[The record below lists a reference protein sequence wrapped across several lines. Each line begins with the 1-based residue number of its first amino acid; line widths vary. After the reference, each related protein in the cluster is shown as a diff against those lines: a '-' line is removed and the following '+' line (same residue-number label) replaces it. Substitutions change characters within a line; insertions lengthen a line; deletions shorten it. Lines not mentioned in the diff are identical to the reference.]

1 MADNIEKQVADGII
15 SLLKARTYISTNTI
29 PVISSLDQVT
39 EKDEIFASIH
49 AEPHDRIAPNYNF
62 YSIDCNIVAASRS
75 KADPDADKLHPLT
88 YECQALANTLTAASL
103 ATATGL
109 TIDGIVPMQG
119 ADSETPNNMFLLF
132 SAKVKVH
139 LTYTF
144 T

>member
-39 EKDEIFASIH
+39 EKDELFAST
-49 AEPHDRIAPNYNF
+49 
-62 YSIDCNIVAASRS
+62 IDCNIVAASRS